1 MAPRWIGINGAFA
14 TNSPS
19 GAKSA
24 HEKSSRSLIFVLIE
38 VCWSDRPMASATLMK
53 RLAKRV
59 SIMGSAPLLEGFWP
73 MLTLNSVDMLDN
85 EETTCYGLGYFYF

>member
-1 MAPRWIGINGAFA
+1 
-14 TNSPS
+14 
-19 GAKSA
+19 
-24 HEKSSRSLIFVLIE
+24 
-38 VCWSDRPMASATLMK
+38 MASATLMK